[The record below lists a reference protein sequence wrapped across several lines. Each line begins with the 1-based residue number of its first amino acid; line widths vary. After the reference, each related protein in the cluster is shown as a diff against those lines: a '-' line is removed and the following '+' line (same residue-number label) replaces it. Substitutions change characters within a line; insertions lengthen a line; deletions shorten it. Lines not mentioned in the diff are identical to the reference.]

1 MKAAKYTID
10 AEKSNVHN
18 LLFICYGLDDSVLLQ
33 LASQLESLVGSS
45 TRMRYPDNL
54 CFPRI
59 PNEVY
64 DAQMAE
70 KALCLAKKIVER
82 VKSRI
87 P

>member
-18 LLFICYGLDDSVLLQ
+18 LLSICYGLDDPVLLQ

-54 CFPRI
+54 CFPKI

-64 DAQMAE
+64 DTQMAE
-70 KALCLAKKIVER
+70 KALGLAKKIVER

>member
-1 MKAAKYTID
+1 M
-10 AEKSNVHN
+10 
-18 LLFICYGLDDSVLLQ
+18 ICCGLDDSVLHR
-33 LASQLESLVGSS
+33 LASELEGLVGSS

-59 PNEVY
+59 PNEEY

-70 KALCLAKKIVER
+70 EALRLAREIVER

>member
-1 MKAAKYTID
+1 MKAAKYTINVD
-10 AEKSNVHN
+10 RSNVHN
-18 LLFICYGLDDSVLLQ
+18 LNLICCGLDDSVLLR
-33 LASQLESLVGSS
+33 LANQLECLVGSS

-64 DAQMAE
+64 NAQMAE
-70 KALCLAKKIVER
+70 EALRLAKEIVER